1 MHTQQLTARFPTG
14 DEMNAALADLR
25 RSGAVCHT
33 GAIPYDGIGPSPVL
47 RFSVRE
53 ADLCLA
59 KAITARRRT
68 SLVKAKGGG
77 RAVNPSVSLTAASSP
92 VRGAKFV
99 VGKPACLP

>member
-47 RFSVRE
+47 CVSPRRLYGTPADEFSQGKRRR
-53 ADLCLA
+53 
-59 KAITARRRT
+59 ARR
-68 SLVKAKGGG
+68 
-77 RAVNPSVSLTAASSP
+77 
-92 VRGAKFV
+92 
-99 VGKPACLP
+99 KPISQLNGCQLPC

>member
-1 MHTQQLTARFPTG
+1 MHTQQLKARFPTG
-14 DEMNAALADLR
+14 EEMNAALADLR

-59 KAITARRRT
+59 KAIIRHA
-68 SLVKAKGGG
+68 GG
-77 RAVNPSVSLTAASSP
+77 RV
-92 VRGAKFV
+92 
-99 VGKPACLP
+99 

>member
-14 DEMNAALADLR
+14 EEMNAALADLR

-33 GAIPYDGIGPSPVL
+33 GAIPYDGMGPSPVL

-59 KAITARRRT
+59 KAIIRHA
-68 SLVKAKGGG
+68 GG
-77 RAVNPSVSLTAASSP
+77 RVYREDFSLPQSAAAS
-92 VRGAKFV
+92 R
-99 VGKPACLP
+99 CRLPRQREPF

>member
-59 KAITARRRT
+59 RRLYGTPADEFSQGKRRRARRKPL
-68 SLVKAKGGG
+68 SQPNGCQLLLG
-77 RAVNPSVSLTAASSP
+77 PSSTN
-92 VRGAKFV
+92 RETG
-99 VGKPACLP
+99 LPP

>member
-33 GAIPYDGIGPSPVL
+33 GAIPYDGLGPSPVL

-53 ADLCLA
+53 SDLCLS
-59 KAITARRRT
+59 KAIIRHA
-68 SLVKAKGGG
+68 GG
-77 RAVNPSVSLTAASSP
+77 RV
-92 VRGAKFV
+92 
-99 VGKPACLP
+99 

>member
-33 GAIPYDGIGPSPVL
+33 GAIPYHH
-47 RFSVRE
+47 
-53 ADLCLA
+53 
-59 KAITARRRT
+59 TACRRT

>member
-33 GAIPYDGIGPSPVL
+33 GAIPYDGLGPSPVL
-47 RFSVRE
+47 RFSV
-53 ADLCLA
+53 
-59 KAITARRRT
+59 RT

>member
-14 DEMNAALADLR
+14 EEMNAALADLR

-33 GAIPYDGIGPSPVL
+33 GAIPYDGFGSSPVL

-59 KAITARRRT
+59 KAIIRHA
-68 SLVKAKGGG
+68 GG
-77 RAVNPSVSLTAASSP
+77 RV
-92 VRGAKFV
+92 
-99 VGKPACLP
+99 